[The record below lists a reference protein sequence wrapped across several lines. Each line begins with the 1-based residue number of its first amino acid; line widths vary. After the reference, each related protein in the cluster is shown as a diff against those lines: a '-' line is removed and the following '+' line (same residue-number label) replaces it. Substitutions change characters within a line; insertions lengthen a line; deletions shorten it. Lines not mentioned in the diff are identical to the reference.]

1 MLKSLTLWEGGMR
14 LLFFDV
20 LLILTLL
27 LQPFYI
33 YLAYRVGKGEELR
46 FKIRLFNH
54 SERELTKEEKRELK
68 EWKNILNYD
77 GTKESQEEIY

>member
-46 FKIRLFNH
+46 FKIRLFKH